1 MRTASRPLV
10 VGVYVDNLLIASPM
24 NNDIDKFK
32 QERRERFRINDL
44 GLLSYYLSIEV
55 WQNDTSISLY

>member
-1 MRTASRPLV
+1 MRTASRSLV

-32 QERRERFRINDL
+32 QERRERFRISDL
-44 GLLSYYLSIEV
+44 GLLLYYLSIEV